1 MPRYQS
7 EPSRSDF
14 LIAVPQ
20 VVGLVIVL
28 ALLHLIARNDYLL
41 FHTLVEMIRIVVL
54 AGLFALAWHTR
65 YWASNS
71 FLGVIGT
78 AAIFIAS
85 LELLHTLSY
94 KGIGIFP
101 QDDGNL
107 ATQLWVA
114 FRYLEA
120 VAFLI
125 GVMAV
130 RWHISLMLPFAVFGA
145 ATVILAISVFFGIF
159 PDSYH
164 EGTGL
169 TPFKISSEY
178 AIAGLFAVSMLLLYR
193 QRRRFAK
200 PVFYL
205 IETSLAFNILATLT
219 LTQYVSVYGLT
230 NELGHYLLLVSAY
243 LIYRGVLVTGL
254 IRPYHFL
261 FRDLKRHEEHLSDL
275 VAERTAQLALSES
288 LTRTFMEHTPALIYL
303 ADDDGRLTLI
313 NPAFR
318 RLVGLPDEQIL
329 GRNIYDVLPPAA
341 AATIDRQDQRA
352 REQGQPITVTDVVNF
367 ENEPRMFEAVHFPI
381 VDESGRI
388 AGSGAIATDVTDHRR
403 TQANYE
409 LMVQAAMDGLLV
421 MDYDAN
427 LLQVNRATEEITGYG
442 QSELLGMNIRD
453 LDADMDA
460 AAIERSL
467 DQVMAEGSGRLE
479 SRWRRKD
486 GSIRDVEISAHVFD
500 GTFTSGFFSFVRDI
514 TKRKSNL
521 ARIEFLAHFDPLTRL
536 PNRARFEE
544 LVNERLT
551 QAHSED
557 SHYALVYLDLDNFKD
572 INDSLGHT
580 IGDNLLKQVARRLGT
595 LTPETHIIARASGD
609 EFMILA
615 KLGPEEKAY
624 MHEMERL
631 HQLFA
636 NSFAVNGHHLAT
648 SVSMGVALFPED
660 GSDFTTL
667 SRNADTA
674 MYAAKLEG
682 RNTFRRFDTEMQE
695 KAFERQNLLAKLR
708 GALERKE
715 MEVYYQPQIDLS
727 TRRITGAEAILRW
740 NNPELEWVSPSRF
753 IPIAEES
760 GLIVEI
766 GEWVLREACRQGKA
780 WMDRGLPP
788 ITVAVNLSAVQ
799 FQRDDL
805 CDKVARILDDT
816 GFEGRYLELELT
828 ESVLIGNQQ
837 RVINTIRGLKQRN
850 IHLAIDDFGTG
861 YSSLAYLNRFAVD
874 KLKIDRSFIHDM
886 GTDPNNSSVVLAIIR
901 MAHSLGLKVI
911 AEGVENG
918 AQVEHLHQLSCDQV
932 QGYHLGKPMPANTF
946 EQLLN
951 RGVTTLPD

>member
-7 EPSRSDF
+7 QAPRSD
-14 LIAVPQ
+14 LPIALPQ

-65 YWASNS
+65 HWASNS

-78 AAIFIAS
+78 AAIFVAS

-101 QDDGNL
+101 GDDGNL
-107 ATQLWVA
+107 PTQLWVA

-125 GVMAV
+125 GIMAV
-130 RWHISLMLPFAVFGA
+130 RWHISLIPPFVVFGT
-145 ATVILAISVFFGIF
+145 ATLILATAVFFGMF
-159 PDSYH
+159 PDSYL
-164 EGTGL
+164 EGAGL
-169 TPFKISSEY
+169 TRFKVTSEY
-178 AIAGLFAVSMLLLYR
+178 IIAGLFAVSMLLLYR
-193 QRRRFAK
+193 QRKRFAP
-200 PVFYL
+200 PVLYL
-205 IETSLAFNILATLT
+205 IETSLVFNILATLT
-219 LTQYVSVYGLT
+219 LTQYVSVYGFA

-254 IRPYHFL
+254 IRPYQFL
-261 FRDLKRHEEHLSDL
+261 FRDLKRHEEHLSEL
-275 VAERTAQLALSES
+275 VSERTAQLALSES
-288 LTRTFMEHTPALIYL
+288 LTRTFIEHSPALIYL
-303 ADDDGRLTLI
+303 ADADGHLTLI

-318 RLVGLPDEQIL
+318 KLVGLPEKQIL
-329 GRNIYDVLPPAA
+329 GRDIFDVFPPAA
-341 AATIDRQDQRA
+341 AATIDRHDHRA

-381 VDESGRI
+381 VDEAGQIS
-388 AGSGAIATDVTDHRR
+388 GSGAIATDVTDHRR

-421 MDYDAN
+421 MDYEAN
-427 LLQVNRATEEITGYG
+427 FLQVNRATEEITGYS
-442 QSELLGMNIRD
+442 QSELLTMNLRD
-453 LDADMDA
+453 LDAEMDSA
-460 AAIERSL
+460 AVEHSL
-467 DQVMAEGSGRLE
+467 DQIMAEGSGRLE
-479 SRWRRKD
+479 SRWRHKD

-544 LVNERLT
+544 QVNERLA
-551 QAHSED
+551 QAMSD
-557 SHYALVYLDLDNFKD
+557 GSRYALVYLDLDNFKD

-580 IGDNLLKQVARRLGT
+580 IGDGLLKEVARRLGT
-595 LTPETHIIARASGD
+595 LPPETHIIARASGD
-609 EFMILA
+609 EFMVLA
-615 KLGPEEKAY
+615 KLGPEEKAHV
-624 MHEMERL
+624 HELDRL

-636 NSFAVNGHHLAT
+636 NSFAVDGHNLAT
-648 SVSMGVALFPED
+648 SVSMGVALYPAD
-660 GSDFTTL
+660 GTDFTSL

-682 RNTFRRFDTEMQE
+682 RNTFRRFDTAMQE

-715 MEVYYQPQIDLS
+715 MEVYYQPQMDLAS
-727 TRRITGAEAILRW
+727 RRITGAEAILRW

-766 GEWVLREACRQGKA
+766 GEWVLKEACRQGKA
-780 WMDRGLPP
+780 WMDLGLPP
-788 ITVAVNLSAVQ
+788 ITLAVNLSAIQ
-799 FQRDDL
+799 FQRGDL
-805 CDKVARILDDT
+805 CDKVGAILDET
-816 GFEGRYLELELT
+816 GFEGQYLELELT
-828 ESVLIGNQQ
+828 ESVLIGNQE
-837 RVINTIRGLKQRN
+837 RVDNTIRGLKQRS

-911 AEGVENG
+911 AEGVENT
-918 AQVEHLHQLSCDQV
+918 AQMEHLDRLACDEV
-932 QGYHLGKPMPANTF
+932 QGYHLGKPMPAGKF
-946 EQLLN
+946 QRLLS
-951 RGVTTLPD
+951 RGVTMLPG

>member
-1 MPRYQS
+1 MTRYQS
-7 EPSRSDF
+7 QPSRSD
-14 LIAVPQ
+14 LPIALPQ
-20 VVGLVIVL
+20 VVGLLVVL
-28 ALLHLIARNDYLL
+28 ASLHLIARNDYLL

-65 YWASNS
+65 HWATNS

-78 AAIFIAS
+78 AAIFVGS
-85 LELLHTLSY
+85 LELLHTIGY

-101 QDDGNL
+101 ENDGNL

-120 VAFLI
+120 TAFLI

-130 RWHISLMLPFAVFGA
+130 RWRISLMLPFSVFGA
-145 ATVILAISVFFGIF
+145 ATVILAISIFFGVF
-159 PDSYH
+159 PDSYR
-164 EGTGL
+164 EATGL
-169 TPFKISSEY
+169 TPFKVSSEY
-178 AIAGLFAVSMLLLYR
+178 VIAGIFAVAMLMLYR
-193 QRRRFAK
+193 QRRRFAVS
-200 PVFYL
+200 VFYL

-219 LTQYVSVYGLT
+219 LTRYVSVYGFA

-254 IRPYHFL
+254 IKPYQLL
-261 FRDLKRHEEHLSDL
+261 FRDLKRHEEHLSEL
-275 VAERTAQLALSES
+275 VTERTAQLARSES
-288 LTRTFMEHTPALIYL
+288 LTRTFIEHSPALIFL
-303 ADDDGRLTLI
+303 ADADGHLTLI

-318 RLVGLPDEQIL
+318 TLVGLQDEQIL
-329 GRNIYDVLPPAA
+329 GKGIFDVFPPAA
-341 AATIDRQDQRA
+341 ATTINRHDQRA
-352 REQGQPITVTDVVNF
+352 RERGKPITVTDVVMF

-381 VDESGRI
+381 MDENGRI
-388 AGSGAIATDVTDHRR
+388 SGSGAIATDVTEHRKA
-403 TQANYE
+403 QANYE

-421 MDYDAN
+421 MDYEAN
-427 LLQVNRATEEITGYG
+427 ILQVNRATEEITGYTQG
-442 QSELLGMNIRD
+442 ELLDMNIRD
-453 LDADMDA
+453 LDADRDD
-460 AAIERSL
+460 AAIESSL
-467 DQVMAEGSGRLE
+467 DHVMVEGSGRLE

-486 GSIRDVEISAHVFD
+486 GGIRDVEISAHVFD

-544 LVNERLT
+544 LVNDRLKART
-551 QAHSED
+551 EGSR
-557 SHYALVYLDLDNFKD
+557 YALVYLDLDNFKD

-580 IGDNLLKQVARRLGT
+580 VGDNLLREVARRLGT
-595 LTPETHIIARASGD
+595 LPPETHVVARASGD
-609 EFMILA
+609 EFMVLA
-615 KLGPEEKAY
+615 KLGPEEKA
-624 MHEMERL
+624 HIRELERL
-631 HQLFA
+631 HQLFSS
-636 NSFAVNGHHLAT
+636 SFMVEGHHLAT

-660 GSDFTTL
+660 GDDFTTL
-667 SRNADTA
+667 ARNADTA
-674 MYAAKLEG
+674 MYAAKMQG
-682 RNTFRRFDTEMQE
+682 RNTFRRFDTAMQE

-708 GALERKE
+708 GALERQE
-715 MEVYYQPQIDLS
+715 MEVYYQPQVDLA
-727 TRRITGAEAILRW
+727 TRKIMGAEAILRW

-766 GEWVLREACRQGKA
+766 GEWVLREACRQGKV
-780 WMDRGLPP
+780 WMSLGLPP
-788 ITVAVNLSAVQ
+788 IVLAVNLSAIQ
-799 FQRDDL
+799 FQRGDL
-805 CDKVARILDDT
+805 CDKVGQILDET

-828 ESVLIGNQQ
+828 ESVLIGDQE

-886 GTDPNNSSVVLAIIR
+886 GADPNNSSVVLAIIR

-911 AEGVENG
+911 AEGVENA
-918 AQVEHLHQLSCDQV
+918 AQLEHLDRLACDEV
-932 QGYHLGKPMPANTF
+932 QGYHLGKPMPASRF
-946 EQLLN
+946 QRLLGK
-951 RGVTTLPD
+951 GVTMLPD

>member
-1 MPRYQS
+1 MSRYQS
-7 EPSRSDF
+7 EASRSD
-14 LIAVPQ
+14 LPIALPQ
-20 VVGLVIVL
+20 IVGLVIVL
-28 ALLHLIARNDYLL
+28 ASLHLTARNDYLL

-65 YWASNS
+65 HWATNS

-78 AAIFIAS
+78 AAVFIAS
-85 LELLHTLSY
+85 LELLHTIGY

-101 QDDGNL
+101 DDDGNL
-107 ATQLWVA
+107 PTQLWVA

-120 VAFLI
+120 FAFLI

-130 RWHISLMLPFAVFGA
+130 RWRISLMLPFTVFGS
-145 ATVILAISVFFGIF
+145 ATVILVLAVFSGVF
-159 PDSYH
+159 PDSYL

-169 TPFKISSEY
+169 TPFKVTSEY
-178 AIAGLFAVSMLLLYR
+178 IIAGIFAVTMAWLYR
-193 QRRRFAK
+193 QRRRFAM

-205 IETSLAFNILATLT
+205 IQTSLIFNILATLT
-219 LTQYVSVYGLT
+219 LTRYVSVYGFA

-254 IRPYHFL
+254 IRPYQFL
-261 FRDLKRHEEHLSDL
+261 FRDVKRHEEHLSEL
-275 VAERTAQLALSES
+275 VDERTAQLARSES
-288 LTRTFMEHTPALIYL
+288 LTSTFIEHSPALIYL
-303 ADDDGRLTLI
+303 MDADGRITLT

-318 RLVGLPDEQIL
+318 KLLGLEGQKIPGKSIF
-329 GRNIYDVLPPAA
+329 DVFPPSAA
-341 AATIDRQDQRA
+341 ASISRQDQRA
-352 REQGQPITVTDVVNF
+352 RELGTPITVTDIVNF

-381 VDESGRI
+381 LDQNGELT
-388 AGSGAIATDVTDHRR
+388 GSGAIATDVTDHRR

-427 LLQVNRATEEITGYG
+427 FIQVNRATEEITGYT
-442 QSELLGMNIRD
+442 QTELLGMNIRD
-453 LDADMDA
+453 LEVDLDA

-467 DQVMAEGSGRLE
+467 DQVMVEGSGRLE

-486 GSIRDVEISAHVFD
+486 GSVRDVEISAHVFD

-521 ARIEFLAHFDPLTRL
+521 AKIEFLAHFDPLTRL

-544 LVNERLT
+544 LVNGRIEETGSSGSR
-551 QAHSED
+551 
-557 SHYALVYLDLDNFKD
+557 YALVYLDLDNFKD

-580 IGDNLLKQVARRLGT
+580 VGDNLLKEVARRLGT
-595 LTPETHIIARASGD
+595 LTPETHVIARAAGD
-609 EFMILA
+609 EFMVLA

-624 MHEMERL
+624 VHEMERL

-636 NSFAVNGHHLAT
+636 SSFAVDGHHLAT
-648 SVSMGVALFPED
+648 SVSMGVALFPDD
-660 GSDFTTL
+660 GDNFTTL

-674 MYAAKLEG
+674 MYAAKMEG
-682 RNTFRRFDTEMQE
+682 RNTFRRFDTAMQE

-715 MEVYYQPQIDLS
+715 MEVYYQPQMDLA
-727 TRRITGAEAILRW
+727 TRKITGAEAILRW

-780 WMDRGLPP
+780 WMDQGMPP
-788 ITVAVNLSAVQ
+788 ITLAVNLSAIQ
-799 FQRDDL
+799 FQRGDL
-805 CDKVARILDDT
+805 CDKVGGILDET

-828 ESVLIGNQQ
+828 ESVLIGDQK
-837 RVINTIRGLKQRN
+837 RVVNTIQGLKQRN

-874 KLKIDRSFIHDM
+874 KLKIDRSFIRDM
-886 GTDPNNSSVVLAIIR
+886 GTDPDISSVVLAIIR

-911 AEGVENG
+911 AEGVEN
-918 AQVEHLHQLSCDQV
+918 ATQLEQLDRLACDEV
-932 QGYHLGKPMPANTF
+932 QGYHLGKPMPASKF
-946 EQLLN
+946 QHLLSN
-951 RGVTTLPD
+951 GVTTLPH